1 MNYLTQIV
9 RQDLLNS
16 GPDHQYYDITFYN
29 KSTEPKALEISE
41 NRTQPFIDDPS
52 NYYLSIIRFH
62 LDTSPSS
69 LPLFIPE
76 IQTGQSNVNLCT
88 YSFTLKYKTFEKQT
102 FVIYIPEN
110 EYSPIPNA
118 PTTSQDL
125 GSEYYFLYS
134 FSTVIDLLNNCL
146 SSCFDDLKDLVEAG
160 SDTLPTNYPPW
171 IQYDFTNNLILN
183 CDVLGY
189 DSKLTNPI
197 EIYMNIATGRLLN
210 GFQTINKGFKNIS
223 NGKNYK
229 LVITNSYQANILE
242 LTDYNSLQIFEE
254 FPSVNGWSPVK
265 SILFTSGNLPITGT
279 ITGAPTSYGSS
290 YSTSTS
296 QNNSE
301 RILTD
306 FSISNIINGKD
317 YLPSVNYVATGNYRL
332 IPMEG
337 RQSLHEIKITVKWM
351 DHFGNCYPLKV
362 SYGCNFDMK
371 IMFRKKN
378 ILV

>member
-1 MNYLTQIV
+1 
-9 RQDLLNS
+9 
-16 GPDHQYYDITFYN
+16 
-29 KSTEPKALEISE
+29 
-41 NRTQPFIDDPS
+41 
-52 NYYLSIIRFH
+52 
-62 LDTSPSS
+62 
-69 LPLFIPE
+69 
-76 IQTGQSNVNLCT
+76 
-88 YSFTLKYKTFEKQT
+88 
-102 FVIYIPEN
+102 
-110 EYSPIPNA
+110 
-118 PTTSQDL
+118 
-125 GSEYYFLYS
+125 
-134 FSTVIDLLNNCL
+134 
-146 SSCFDDLKDLVEAG
+146 LV
-160 SDTLPTNYPPW
+160 
-171 IQYDFTNNLILN
+171 
-183 CDVLGY
+183 
-189 DSKLTNPI
+189 
-197 EIYMNIATGRLLN
+197 
-210 GFQTINKGFKNIS
+210 NKGFKNIS